1 MNTGSAILSEGC
13 IKELYTLNR
22 CDVKQPVLQ
31 MIDFEE
37 SELNDKEIT

>member
-1 MNTGSAILSEGC
+1 MNTGGSAVLSEGC

-22 CDVKQPVLQ
+22 CEIKQPQLQ

-37 SELNDKEIT
+37 SEAN

>member
-22 CDVKQPVLQ
+22 CEAKQPILQ
-31 MIDFEE
+31 MIDF
-37 SELNDKEIT
+37 